1 MTADNLIGQI
11 VDPITG
17 NLDIL
22 AAAAGGISNAI
33 MSYLKL
39 GDTFGAE
46 KDYFDTY
53 IGIAGLQSEVDYPE
67 INDES
72 LLQVYT
78 NAKAVQQLVNQEAV
92 VQAVFEAST
101 KSSMTTANKLNKR
114 LKPFRKRQKR
124 FCLTPTTSLSR
135 RRFPIWS
142 IWELNLSA
150 KSMRSKSAM
159 SGLTG
164 VFPPWLLPTSFTAP
178 KISKM
183 RRPVWSNATKSGT
196 PCFAP
201 PARNWRWKM
210 YKIELRTS
218 AVSMFNFTDFHI
230 QKSVYQLANTGTFI
244 ALKKDVN
251 DLKRL
256 KQSLKIGMPGQIRID
271 DEIALTGFVSE
282 CRPGYYQK
290 EPCLTVKV
298 NSEASRLVGA
308 SAGRGRYY
316 IRQSFVSIAQDLIK
330 DFNIV
335 LNNRSS
341 NRELVPEFVVSAGD
355 DIDVVLNNL
364 ALLTNTFIYS
374 DNDGSLVIADRIQKR
389 LTNSVLMTG
398 ENISDIKFYQNAYSD
413 FEQVVLHRQQAL
425 NDDLTLA
432 EIINSSRSEN
442 SRGTKRQKHKTVD
455 LVTTSLLSAVREGLE
470 DASFDFQV
478 IGSSLKTTE
487 GRLYDVNTPI
497 IVRDDWLELNDTY
510 LITDLY
516 LRGGEAGYQA
526 KLNLEEL

>member
-1 MTADNLIGQI
+1 
-11 VDPITG
+11 
-17 NLDIL
+17 
-22 AAAAGGISNAI
+22 
-33 MSYLKL
+33 
-39 GDTFGAE
+39 
-46 KDYFDTY
+46 
-53 IGIAGLQSEVDYPE
+53 
-67 INDES
+67 
-72 LLQVYT
+72 
-78 NAKAVQQLVNQEAV
+78 
-92 VQAVFEAST
+92 
-101 KSSMTTANKLNKR
+101 
-114 LKPFRKRQKR
+114 
-124 FCLTPTTSLSR
+124 
-135 RRFPIWS
+135 
-142 IWELNLSA
+142 
-150 KSMRSKSAM
+150 
-159 SGLTG
+159 
-164 VFPPWLLPTSFTAP
+164 
-178 KISKM
+178 
-183 RRPVWSNATKSGT
+183 
-196 PCFAP
+196 
-201 PARNWRWKM
+201 
-210 YKIELRTS
+210 
-218 AVSMFNFTDFHI
+218 
-230 QKSVYQLANTGTFI
+230 
-244 ALKKDVN
+244 
-251 DLKRL
+251 
-256 KQSLKIGMPGQIRID
+256 MPGQIRID

-290 EPCLTVKV
+290 EPCLTVKI

-330 DFNIV
+330 DFNIA

>member
-1 MTADNLIGQI
+1 
-11 VDPITG
+11 
-17 NLDIL
+17 
-22 AAAAGGISNAI
+22 
-33 MSYLKL
+33 
-39 GDTFGAE
+39 
-46 KDYFDTY
+46 
-53 IGIAGLQSEVDYPE
+53 
-67 INDES
+67 
-72 LLQVYT
+72 
-78 NAKAVQQLVNQEAV
+78 
-92 VQAVFEAST
+92 
-101 KSSMTTANKLNKR
+101 
-114 LKPFRKRQKR
+114 
-124 FCLTPTTSLSR
+124 
-135 RRFPIWS
+135 
-142 IWELNLSA
+142 
-150 KSMRSKSAM
+150 
-159 SGLTG
+159 
-164 VFPPWLLPTSFTAP
+164 
-178 KISKM
+178 
-183 RRPVWSNATKSGT
+183 
-196 PCFAP
+196 
-201 PARNWRWKM
+201 M

-330 DFNIV
+330 EFNIA